1 MRLQKMVEYWTETQE
16 VFSRT
21 NVLARLL
28 WYSLLLQM
36 TADAQK
42 TEIQVWKLILY
53 LKLEKIESF
62 TSVVEVKT
70 SILMLQED
78 PEKMRQS

>member
-1 MRLQKMVEYWTETQE
+1 MVEYWTETQE

-21 NVLARLL
+21 NVLALLL

>member
-1 MRLQKMVEYWTETQE
+1 MVEYWTETQE

-21 NVLARLL
+21 NVLALLL

-42 TEIQVWKLILY
+42 TEIQVWKLVLY
-53 LKLEKIESF
+53 LKLERIGSF

-70 SILMLQED
+70 SILMLQEV